1 VTEEQIQALK
11 DPGGVQREV
20 FTAEERAAVLY
31 ARLLTK
37 HPSGVRQEDLD
48 ELGKHFNAE
57 LILVIGTANLTNR
70 FNDGLR
76 VPVDVQ
82 WRFV

>member
-11 DPGGVQREV
+11 DPGGVRREV
-20 FTAEERAAVLY
+20 FTPEERAAVRY

-48 ELGKHFNAE
+48 ELGKYFNAE
-57 LILVIGTANLTNR
+57 QIVELTLTIGTANLTNR

-76 VPVDVQ
+76 VPVDV
-82 WRFV
+82 

>member
-1 VTEEQIQALK
+1 MTEEQIQALK

-20 FTAEERAAVLY
+20 FTAEERAAVRY

-57 LILVIGTANLTNR
+57 QIVELTLVIGAANLTNR

-76 VPVDVQ
+76 VPVDV
-82 WRFV
+82 

>member
-20 FTAEERAAVLY
+20 FTAEERAAVRY

-57 LILVIGTANLTNR
+57 QIVELTLVIGAANLTNR

-76 VPVDVQ
+76 VPVDV
-82 WRFV
+82 